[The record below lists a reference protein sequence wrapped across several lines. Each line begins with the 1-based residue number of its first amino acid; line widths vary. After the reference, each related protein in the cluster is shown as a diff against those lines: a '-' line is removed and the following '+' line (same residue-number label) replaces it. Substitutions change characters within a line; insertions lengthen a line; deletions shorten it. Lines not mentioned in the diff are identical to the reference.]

1 MPKTQKGFDFM
12 ELKDTI
18 EMMTSEDYKERFRA
32 EFYQVRTRREKL
44 IDLLDRWNR
53 GALGFEPKC
62 SFEMLCTQRDI
73 MQAYLSILR
82 ERAKIEGIEL

>member
-1 MPKTQKGFDFM
+1 M

-18 EMMTSEDYKERFRA
+18 ELMQSEDYKERFKA
-32 EFYQVRTRREKL
+32 EYYQVRTRREKL
-44 IDLLDRWNR
+44 IDLLDRWNK
-53 GALGFEPKC
+53 GELSFEPKF

-82 ERAKIEGIEL
+82 ERAKVEGIQL

>member
-1 MPKTQKGFDFM
+1 M

-18 EMMTSEDYKERFRA
+18 ELMQSADYKERFKA

-44 IDLLDRWNR
+44 IDLLDRWNK
-53 GALGFEPKC
+53 GELGFQPKC

-73 MQAYLSILR
+73 MQAYLSVLR
-82 ERAKIEGIEL
+82 ERAKIEGIQL

>member
-1 MPKTQKGFDFM
+1 M

-18 EMMTSEDYKERFRA
+18 DLMQSEDYKERFKA

-44 IDLLDRWNR
+44 IDLLDRWNK
-53 GALGFEPKC
+53 GELSFEPKC

-82 ERAKIEGIEL
+82 ERAKIEGIQL

>member
-1 MPKTQKGFDFM
+1 M

-18 EMMTSEDYKERFRA
+18 DLMQSEDYKERFKA

-62 SFEMLCTQRDI
+62 SFELLCTQRDI
-73 MQAYLSILR
+73 MSAYLSVLR
-82 ERAKIEGIEL
+82 ERAKIEGIQL

>member
-1 MPKTQKGFDFM
+1 M

-18 EMMTSEDYKERFRA
+18 ELMQSEDYKERFKA

-44 IDLLDRWNR
+44 VDFLDRWNR
-53 GALGFEPKC
+53 GELTFEPKC

-82 ERAKIEGIEL
+82 ERAKIEGIQL

>member
-1 MPKTQKGFDFM
+1 M

-18 EMMTSEDYKERFRA
+18 ELMQSEDYKERFKA
-32 EFYQVRTRREKL
+32 EYYQVRTRREKL
-44 IDLLDRWNR
+44 IDLLDRWNK
-53 GALGFEPKC
+53 GELSFEPKC

-82 ERAKIEGIEL
+82 ERAKIEGIQL

>member
-1 MPKTQKGFDFM
+1 M

-18 EMMTSEDYKERFRA
+18 DLMQSDDYKERFKA

-44 IDLLDRWNR
+44 IDLLDRWNK
-53 GALGFEPKC
+53 GELSFEPKC

-82 ERAKIEGIEL
+82 ERAKIEGIQL

>member
-1 MPKTQKGFDFM
+1 M

-18 EMMTSEDYKERFRA
+18 ELMRSEDYKERFKA

-44 IDLLDRWNR
+44 IDMLEKWYK
-53 GALGFEPKC
+53 GELGFEPKC

-73 MQAYLSILR
+73 MQAYLSVLR
-82 ERAKIEGIEL
+82 ERAKIEGIQL

>member
-1 MPKTQKGFDFM
+1 M

-18 EMMTSEDYKERFRA
+18 ELMQSEDYKERFKA

-44 IDLLDRWNR
+44 IDLLDRWNK
-53 GALGFEPKC
+53 GELSFEPKC

-82 ERAKIEGIEL
+82 ERAKIEGIQL

>member
-1 MPKTQKGFDFM
+1 MPKIQKGIDFM

-18 EMMTSEDYKERFRA
+18 EMMQSDDYKERFKA
-32 EFYQVRTRREKL
+32 EFYQVRTRRAKL
-44 IDLLDRWNR
+44 IDMLDKWYR

-73 MQAYLSILR
+73 MQVYLSILR
-82 ERAKIEGIEL
+82 ERAKIEGIQL